1 MNSFSGS
8 KRAYSLML
16 QAVSHITSRDRNI
29 LRMIRKC
36 RVLTTDQVSDLFFSN
51 VNTAQHRLTILY
63 ELQLLQRFRILT
75 DRYDNTRYH
84 YVLDQLGAMF
94 VGAEDDDKKDPDKMR
109 WNTGV
114 ALALG
119 RSQRLAHIVG
129 TNGFFV
135 ALTHTARRNK
145 NCRLAQWWPEWKCAA
160 EWGEVV
166 RPDGYGVWVEDRVRL
181 PFLLE
186 YDRGTETLERLGEKL
201 KGYDILARAAGYQTV
216 VLFSFPSPQRESH
229 ARYLLAHGSVPVA
242 TCSRSSGGS
251 PAGAIWRLVGDVGGA
266 RLRLIDLAFRTAR
279 LPAAGGGGDSAT
291 HEKALSNAWY
301 RFVEVPSTD
310 QTAQTGGQL

>member
-16 QAVSHITSRDRNI
+16 QAASHLTSRDRNI

-119 RSQRLAHIVG
+119 RSQRLAP
-129 TNGFFV
+129 
-135 ALTHTARRNK
+135 TA
-145 NCRLAQWWPEWKCAA
+145 
-160 EWGEVV
+160 
-166 RPDGYGVWVEDRVRL
+166 
-181 PFLLE
+181 
-186 YDRGTETLERLGEKL
+186 
-201 KGYDILARAAGYQTV
+201 
-216 VLFSFPSPQRESH
+216 SSSP
-229 ARYLLAHGSVPVA
+229 
-242 TCSRSSGGS
+242 
-251 PAGAIWRLVGDVGGA
+251 
-266 RLRLIDLAFRTAR
+266 
-279 LPAAGGGGDSAT
+279 
-291 HEKALSNAWY
+291 
-301 RFVEVPSTD
+301 
-310 QTAQTGGQL
+310 

>member
-1 MNSFSGS
+1 
-8 KRAYSLML
+8 ML

-63 ELQLLQRFRILT
+63 ELQLLQRFRIHT
-75 DRYDNTRYH
+75 NRHSTTQYH

-94 VGAEDDDKKDPDKMR
+94 VGAEDDDEKDPDKMR
-109 WNTGV
+109 WNTGI

-119 RSQRLAHIVG
+119 RSQRLAHTVG

-229 ARYLLAHGSVPVA
+229 ARHLLAHGSVPVA
-242 TCSRSSGGS
+242 TCSRSGGGS
-251 PAGAIWRLVGDVGGA
+251 PAGAVWRLVGDGGGDG
-266 RLRLIDLAFRTAR
+266 LRLIDLVPHIAR
-279 LPAAGGGGDSAT
+279 LSVGGENSAS
-291 HEKALSNAWY
+291 HEEALADAWP
-301 RFVEVPSTD
+301 RPVEVPSTH
-310 QTAQTGGQL
+310 QTTQTGGWQ